1 MPPDAYERLFG
12 FSHAFDRPITGWMIG
27 ILLAILIFAPLVSFL
42 LRRAGMIGDK
52 LYRELIDR
60 IRSWWIIAPMLII
73 PLLLGAFWIIMG
85 IALLSIASYREFARA
100 TGLFRHRAVSAL
112 VVVGILA
119 VTFAV
124 LDHWYHFFVA
134 IGPLTI
140 SILAAVAILRDQP
153 QGYLQRVGLAV
164 FAFLFIGMGLGHLA
178 YFANDAD
185 YRPILLWL
193 IAAVELNDVF
203 AFICGKTLGRRKLA
217 PNTSPNKTLEGAA
230 GAMILTTAFAA
241 IVGHF
246 VFRHTSVD
254 RPQHLVALGLIISA
268 GGILGD
274 LMLSSIKRDL
284 GIKDMGTLIPGHG
297 GLLDRVNS
305 LLLVAPAVFHYI
317 GYFQGIGLNQSPRI
331 ISGG

>member
-12 FSHAFDRPITGWMIG
+12 WRHAFDRPITAWMVG
-27 ILLAILIFAPLVSFL
+27 ILGGILSLAPLLSIA
-42 LRRAGMIGDK
+42 LRRTGRIEEK

-60 IRSWWIIAPMLII
+60 IRSWWIIAPMLVV
-73 PLLLGAFWIIMG
+73 PLLLGAFWTIIG
-85 IALLSIASYREFARA
+85 IGLISLASYREFARA
-100 TGLFRHRAVSAL
+100 TGLFRHRLISAL
-112 VVVGILA
+112 VVIGIAA

-134 IGPLTI
+134 IVPLTVSFI
-140 SILAAVAILRDQP
+140 AAVAILRDQP

-164 FAFLFIGMGLGHLA
+164 FAFLFIGVGLGHLA
-178 YFANDAD
+178 YFANDGD

-203 AFICGKTLGRRKLA
+203 AFTCGKTLGRHKLA
-217 PNTSPNKTLEGAA
+217 PHTSPNKTIEGAA
-230 GAMILTTAFAA
+230 GAIVLTTAFAA

-246 VFRHTSVD
+246 VFKHSTID
-254 RPQHLVALGLIISA
+254 QPHHLVVLGLLISV
-268 GGILGD
+268 GGMLGD

-317 GYFQGIGLNQSPRI
+317 GYLEGVGLEQTPRI
-331 ISGG
+331 ISG